1 MYAFRNAAMF
11 AAYMI
16 RCCTLYFHI
25 HDCSVLWSVPIF
37 SAQYCCPIQKYL
49 LVGIRLTY
57 LNSDLC
63 SSRHYA
69 DRSS

>member
-11 AAYMI
+11 AAYII

-25 HDCSVLWSVPIF
+25 HYCSVPSAIPF
-37 SAQYCCPIQKYL
+37 SARFCCPIQKYL

-63 SSRHYA
+63 ACRHYA